1 MGEVRDKPPKKP
13 PSDSHKTDMEDY
25 LMNQSYNCPVSDTG
39 ILPSIA
45 PETPESAPLW
55 HRCLSCEDWG
65 ISCRGFD
72 ITSLDSTESVRH
84 CHKAIRKAK
93 NITIKAVAD
102 YAKGKIGESTV
113 NEYFGSGKQDYKFT
127 TVITIHNGLLY
138 ACSKRDGLPVPSH
151 SCHASSSEARQ
162 QLAAADMKLAAADM
176 KLADAELKLSQSEA
190 DMIQLQQKLT
200 DVKGRHIAQISQ
212 LETNHTKDIEWFKN
226 DIHLWR
232 RFAFLLLG
240 IGVIL
245 LAALVFYIGWDVAH
259 PATGIIRY

>member
-1 MGEVRDKPPKKP
+1 
-13 PSDSHKTDMEDY
+13 
-25 LMNQSYNCPVSDTG
+25 MNQNYNCPVSDTG

-65 ISCRGFD
+65 VSCRGFD

-93 NITIKAVAD
+93 NITIKSVAD

-151 SCHASSSEARQ
+151 SCPASSSEARQ
-162 QLAAADMKLAAADM
+162 QLAAADMKLAAA
-176 KLADAELKLSQSEA
+176 ELKSAQHENEVGELRK
-190 DMIQLQQKLT
+190 KLT
-200 DVKGRHIAQISQ
+200 ETKGKHIAQIAQ
-212 LETNHTKDIEWFKN
+212 LENNHTKDIEWLKD
-226 DIHLWR
+226 DIRLWR

-259 PATGIIRY
+259 TATGIIRY